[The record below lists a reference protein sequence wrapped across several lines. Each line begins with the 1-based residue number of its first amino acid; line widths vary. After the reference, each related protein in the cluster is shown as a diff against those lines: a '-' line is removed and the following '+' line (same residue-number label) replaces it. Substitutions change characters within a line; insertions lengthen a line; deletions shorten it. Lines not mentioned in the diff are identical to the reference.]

1 MMCLKIEDLDKIQK
15 EFSEYYSDL
24 FAMAFPRYKEAMK
37 IKHKIIT
44 DIENEKKLE
53 KKLEK

>member
-44 DIENEKKLE
+44 DIEN
-53 KKLEK
+53 